1 MLGVPHI
8 STGAM
13 LRENVEKGTPVGKV
27 AKSIIENGDL
37 VGDEL
42 VNEMVRSR
50 LGSDDCRK
58 GFLLDGYPRTLVQA
72 NAFTEILKE
81 KGLPPPVVVNLRVS
95 YNVLV
100 KRLSARRV
108 CPVCG
113 RNYNVISQPPARDSV
128 CDDDGTF
135 LQQRADDRE
144 EAVRER
150 LSIYDAQ
157 TAPLVEFYGKAGLL
171 FDIDADK
178 SPDQI
183 SGELSRLLQV
193 S

>member
-1 MLGVPHI
+1 
-8 STGAM
+8 M
-13 LRENVEKGTPVGKV
+13 LRENVELGTPLGKV
-27 AKSIIENGDL
+27 AKSVIEKGDL

-42 VNEMVRSR
+42 VNEMVRNR
-50 LGSDDCRK
+50 LGSDDCRN
-58 GFLLDGYPRTLVQA
+58 GFLLDGYPRTLIQA
-72 NAFTEILKE
+72 ESFTEILKE
-81 KGLPPPVVVNLRVS
+81 KGMQPPVVVNLRVS

-113 RNYNVISQPPARDSV
+113 RSYNLISQPPARDSV
-128 CDDDGTF
+128 CDDDGAF

-157 TAPLVEFYGKAGLL
+157 TAPLVEFYRKAGLL
-171 FDIDADK
+171 FEIDADK
-178 SPDQI
+178 SPDEI
-183 SGELSRLLQV
+183 SAN
-193 S
+193 